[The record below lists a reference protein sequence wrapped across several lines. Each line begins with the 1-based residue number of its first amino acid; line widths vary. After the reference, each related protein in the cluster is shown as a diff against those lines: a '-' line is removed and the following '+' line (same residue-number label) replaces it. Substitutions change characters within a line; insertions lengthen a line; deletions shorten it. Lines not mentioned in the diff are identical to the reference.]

1 MSGFKY
7 NQQDLDNI
15 FQPISELSYLNE
27 EFKNNGFGVNIYN
40 STTNLKINGNDI
52 RNRYTKKNG
61 CTVPTDSVVPST
73 GFKINGTDLNSL
85 LFART
90 TYVRYEVVVEAE
102 EGKTGASGGNV
113 VTGTRCYGSKL
124 TIDCWLDSS
133 KQYTVKK
140 CYGGIGGLR
149 SGGGGR
155 QGGNGGNSLV
165 LKDGT
170 TDIVVAGAGGG
181 NGSGNGKY
189 GASAFYI
196 EEDMPYSDYSYL
208 GTDPRLTYYTK
219 PKYTSNNTSLVNMYD
234 YNDNVDKDILPENIF
249 YGLNAKHHY
258 DYGGGG
264 GWTSGGGWTL
274 GGGDSFRSATDGD
287 KYDGGNGGVPNSW
300 SRSSGGGG
308 GGAGYYGG
316 GGGAEVNTTDGK
328 RGSPGGGSG
337 SSYYNNGSPYNVTFK
352 YLERTMNTA
361 NITIEANITI
371 TNKKT
376 TNSTTKTFS
385 GLSDLS
391 SGLNTISLP

>member
-15 FQPISELSYLNE
+15 FQPISELSYLNS
-27 EFKNNGFGVNIYN
+27 GFGVNTYN

-90 TYVRYEVVVEAE
+90 TYVRYQVVVEAE
-102 EGKTGASGGNV
+102 QGKTVLEGNAI
-113 VTGTRCYGSKL
+113 TGTLSYGSKI

-133 KQYTVKK
+133 KKYTVKK
-140 CYGGIGGLR
+140 CNGGDGGAAGKAGR
-149 SGGGGR
+149 RGGD
-155 QGGNGGNSLV
+155 GGNSLM
-165 LKDGT
+165 LMEEEKD
-170 TDIVVAGAGGG
+170 TDGNLIDGDNIVVAGAGGG
-181 NGSGNGKY
+181 SGSGNGKY

-208 GTDPRLTYYTK
+208 GTDPRLTYFTK
-219 PKYTSNNTSLVNMYD
+219 PRYSYNNSRLVNMYD
-234 YNDNVDKDILPENIF
+234 YDDNLQPVNIF

-258 DYGGGG
+258 NYGGGG
-264 GWTSGGGWTL
+264 GWTSGGQGYRANTS
-274 GGGDSFRSATDGD
+274 GS
-287 KYDGGNGGVPNSW
+287 KYNGGNGKEANND

-316 GGGAEVNTTDGK
+316 GGGGEVNTSDGR

-337 SSYYNNGSPYNVTFK
+337 SSYYNDGSPYNVQFK
-352 YLERTMNTA
+352 KLQLTYNTNA
-361 NITIEANITI
+361 KITI

-376 TNSTTKTFS
+376 SNSTTQTFNS
-385 GLSDLS
+385 LSSDL
-391 SGLNTISLP
+391 NAISLP

>member
-27 EFKNNGFGVNIYN
+27 EYKNNEFGVNIYN

-102 EGKTGASGGNV
+102 QGKTVLEGNSI
-113 VTGTRCYGSKL
+113 TGTPSYGSKI

-140 CYGGIGGLR
+140 CYGGIGGVR

-155 QGGNGGNSLV
+155 RGGNGGNSLM
-165 LKDGT
+165 LMEEERDTDGNLI
-170 TDIVVAGAGGG
+170 DGDNIVVAGAGGG
-181 NGSGNGKY
+181 SGSGNGKY
-189 GASAFYI
+189 GASAFWKSGTDIMSYA
-196 EEDMPYSDYSYL
+196 DYSYL
-208 GTDPRLTYYTK
+208 ETDPRLTDYTNAK
-219 PKYTSNNTSLVNMYD
+219 FSTALGTKYKLKHMESHDGIVYD
-234 YNDNVDKDILPENIF
+234 NIF
-249 YGLNAKHHY
+249 NGLNAKEHHHW
-258 DYGGGG
+258 GGGG
-264 GWTSGGGWTL
+264 GWTSGGQGYRANTS
-274 GGGDSFRSATDGD
+274 GS
-287 KYDGGNGGVPNSW
+287 KYNGGNGTVPNND

-316 GGGAEVNTTDGK
+316 GGGAEVNTSNGS

-337 SSYYNNGSPYNVTFK
+337 SSYYNNNPKSSYNVTFK
-352 YLERTMNTA
+352 KLERTVNT
-361 NITIEANITI
+361 NANITI

-376 TNSTTKTFS
+376 SNSTTQTFN
-385 GLSDLS
+385 GLS
-391 SGLNTISLP
+391 SGVNTISLP